1 VNYNNNKNVSQN
13 SDSKVTVIFPAKN
26 EEGTIER
33 AISTAKQSY
42 FKPEILVVDAYSTD
56 KTSELAM
63 KAGASVI
70 QQPAQLFPG
79 KGLAMKAGLKEAI
92 ERSQAA
98 TDIILFLDADKKCLP
113 QKESMD

>member
-1 VNYNNNKNVSQN
+1 MNNNNKKSQSQS
-13 SDSKVTVIFPAKN
+13 SDAKVIVIFPAKN

-63 KAGASVI
+63 KAG
-70 QQPAQLFPG
+70 
-79 KGLAMKAGLKEAI
+79 LKEAI

>member
-1 VNYNNNKNVSQN
+1 
-13 SDSKVTVIFPAKN
+13 VIFHAKN

-63 KAGASVI
+63 KAGAGVI
-70 QQPAQLFPG
+70 QQLTQVFPG
-79 KGLAMKAGLKEAI
+79 NGLAMKTGLKEAI

-98 TDIILFLDADKKCLP
+98 TDIILFLDADIRNLTLERVDNLVRALIDDNYAVLC
-113 QKESMD
+113 